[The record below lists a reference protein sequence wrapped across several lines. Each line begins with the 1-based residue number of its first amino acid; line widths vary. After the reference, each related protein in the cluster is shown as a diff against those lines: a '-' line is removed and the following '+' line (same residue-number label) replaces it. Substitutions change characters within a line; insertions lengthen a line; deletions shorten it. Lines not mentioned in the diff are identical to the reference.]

1 MFVLCKGSYD
11 IAKLPYSYSRRA
23 QSTVRTLVWKQV
35 ALIHTDDC
43 LVAIAAAQQYVSAW
57 KPSFPDCRWMVEGRG
72 VHLGF
77 EQEIDGQAGALTAP
91 CEKEQGKD

>member
-23 QSTVRTLVWKQV
+23 QSTVRTLAWKQV

-43 LVAIAAAQQYVSAW
+43 CVAIAAAQQYVSTW
-57 KPSFPDCRWMVEGRG
+57 KPSFLGCRWMVEGLG
-72 VHLGF
+72 VNLGF
-77 EQEIDGQAGALTAP
+77 EQEIDGQVGVFTAP
-91 CEKEQGKD
+91 CEKEQRK